1 MTDRKTERFEL
12 TRPEARE
19 VIAALT
25 NYRMRASGED
35 EQRLRNVQDR
45 LEVEFGFD
53 EHRTDDGD
61 GLLTGS
67 EGWFD
72 NDAIFDHDQKEEIEL
87 SRAEADDVLDALA
100 SFDADAPENERV
112 AEDVRGR
119 IAGKF
124 GSR

>member
-1 MTDRKTERFEL
+1 MSDRETGRFEL

-25 NYRMRASGED
+25 SYRMRASGED
-35 EQRLRNVQDR
+35 ERRLRNVQDR

-72 NDAIFDHDQKEEIEL
+72 DDAVFDHDQSEEIEL

-100 SFDADAPENERV
+100 GFDADAAENERV
-112 AEDVRGR
+112 TEDVRER
-119 IAGKF
+119 IAGTF
-124 GSR
+124 DGR